1 MELSLPLPPSANH
14 YYRRVGRATLISRAG
29 REYRA
34 AVKSALL
41 AMGSPSVTGPL
52 TVLVT
57 VYPPDRRRRD
67 LDNLLKCLLD
77 SLQHGGLYRD
87 DSMIDRI
94 DIRRGQCTPGAGV
107 RGDPRNARL
116 SLQSPYVVDDV
127 STGRDRRTEAGTV
140 ALDPAALDS
149 LFGRKPSK

>member
-29 REYRA
+29 REYRES
-34 AVKSALL
+34 VKAALL
-41 AMGSPSVTGPL
+41 AMGAPSVTGPL

-57 VYPPDRRRRD
+57 VFPPDRRRRD

-94 DIRRGQCTPGAGV
+94 DIRRGSCTRGGGVHVEVHELKETTSGGA
-107 RGDPRNARL
+107 AR
-116 SLQSPYVVDDV
+116 
-127 STGRDRRTEAGTV
+127 
-140 ALDPAALDS
+140 
-149 LFGRKPSK
+149 

>member
-14 YYRRVGRATLISRAG
+14 YYRRVGRTTLISRAG

-34 AVKSALL
+34 AVKAALL
-41 AMGSPSVTGPL
+41 AMGSPSVAGPL
-52 TVLVT
+52 MVLVT

-94 DIRRGQCTPGAGV
+94 DIRRGHCTRGGGVHVEVREQKSMTNCGAM
-107 RGDPRNARL
+107 R
-116 SLQSPYVVDDV
+116 
-127 STGRDRRTEAGTV
+127 
-140 ALDPAALDS
+140 
-149 LFGRKPSK
+149 

>member
-29 REYRA
+29 REYRDGVKA
-34 AVKSALL
+34 ALR
-41 AMGSPSVTGPL
+41 AMGAPSVTGRL

-57 VYPPDRRRRD
+57 VFPPDRRRRD

-94 DIRRGQCTPGAGV
+94 DIRRGPCTRGGGVHVAVQALTDTACSGA
-107 RGDPRNARL
+107 AR
-116 SLQSPYVVDDV
+116 
-127 STGRDRRTEAGTV
+127 
-140 ALDPAALDS
+140 
-149 LFGRKPSK
+149 

>member
-29 REYRA
+29 REYRTG
-34 AVKSALL
+34 VKAALL
-41 AMGSPSVTGPL
+41 AMGAPSVTGPL

-94 DIRRGQCTPGAGV
+94 DIRRGPCTRGGGVHVAVHGQDSTNDHGLVRLREASRGQAGHEPVWPG
-107 RGDPRNARL
+107 
-116 SLQSPYVVDDV
+116 
-127 STGRDRRTEAGTV
+127 
-140 ALDPAALDS
+140 
-149 LFGRKPSK
+149 

>member
-14 YYRRVGRATLISRAG
+14 YYRRVGRSTLISRAG
-29 REYRA
+29 REYRRGVKA
-34 AVKSALL
+34 ALTAIG
-41 AMGSPSVTGPL
+41 APSVTGSL
-52 TVLVT
+52 AVSVT

-94 DIRRGQCTPGAGV
+94 DIRRGPLTRGGGV
-107 RGDPRNARL
+107 YVRVTQ
-116 SLQSPYVVDDV
+116 SLDASMEHL
-127 STGRDRRTEAGTV
+127 R
-140 ALDPAALDS
+140 
-149 LFGRKPSK
+149 

>member
-34 AVKSALL
+34 TVKAKLL
-41 AMGSPSVTGPL
+41 TMGAPSVTGPL
-52 TVLVT
+52 TVLVS
-57 VYPPDRRRRD
+57 VFPPDRRRRD

-94 DIRRGQCTPGAGV
+94 DIRRGPCTRGGGVHVKVHELTDATSRGA
-107 RGDPRNARL
+107 AREG
-116 SLQSPYVVDDV
+116 QVW
-127 STGRDRRTEAGTV
+127 
-140 ALDPAALDS
+140 
-149 LFGRKPSK
+149 

>member
-34 AVKSALL
+34 GVKAALL
-41 AMGSPSVTGPL
+41 AMGAPSVTGPL

-94 DIRRGQCTPGAGV
+94 DIRRGPCTRGGGVHVAVLERHSPMDCGA
-107 RGDPRNARL
+107 
-116 SLQSPYVVDDV
+116 
-127 STGRDRRTEAGTV
+127 AGTGL
-140 ALDPAALDS
+140 ASQGCAGLGLKRS
-149 LFGRKPSK
+149 G

>member
-34 AVKSALL
+34 GVKAALL
-41 AMGSPSVTGPL
+41 AMGAPSVTGPL

-94 DIRRGQCTPGAGV
+94 DIRRGPCTRGGGVHVAVLERHRPMDCGA
-107 RGDPRNARL
+107 
-116 SLQSPYVVDDV
+116 
-127 STGRDRRTEAGTV
+127 AGTGL
-140 ALDPAALDS
+140 ASQGCAGLGLKRS
-149 LFGRKPSK
+149 G

>member
-14 YYRRVGRATLISRAG
+14 YYRRVGHATLISRAG

-87 DSMIDRI
+87 DSLIDRI
-94 DIRRGQCTPGAGV
+94 DIRRGQCTPGGGVHVAVDGQNTTTNSGASRPGLASRGCAGPGLE
-107 RGDPRNARL
+107 RPG
-116 SLQSPYVVDDV
+116 
-127 STGRDRRTEAGTV
+127 
-140 ALDPAALDS
+140 
-149 LFGRKPSK
+149 

>member
-14 YYRRVGRATLISRAG
+14 YYRRVGSATLISRTG

-34 AVKSALL
+34 AVKAALL
-41 AMGSPSVTGPL
+41 AMGAPSVMGPL

-57 VYPPDRRRRD
+57 VFPPDRRRRD

-94 DIRRGQCTPGAGV
+94 DIRRGQCTRGGGVHVTVYALPGPVCSGA
-107 RGDPRNARL
+107 AR
-116 SLQSPYVVDDV
+116 
-127 STGRDRRTEAGTV
+127 
-140 ALDPAALDS
+140 
-149 LFGRKPSK
+149 

>member
-34 AVKSALL
+34 SVKSALL
-41 AMGSPSVTGPL
+41 AMGSPSVTGHL

-94 DIRRGQCTPGAGV
+94 DIRRGQCTRGGGV
-107 RGDPRNARL
+107 HVEVCAL
-116 SLQSPYVVDDV
+116 KETT
-127 STGRDRRTEAGTV
+127 STA
-140 ALDPAALDS
+140 
-149 LFGRKPSK
+149 

>member
-34 AVKSALL
+34 GVKAALL
-41 AMGSPSVTGPL
+41 AMGAPSVTGPI

-57 VYPPDRRRRD
+57 VFPPDRRRRD

-94 DIRRGQCTPGAGV
+94 DIRRGPRTRGGGVHVEVHALTDTTSCGA
-107 RGDPRNARL
+107 AR
-116 SLQSPYVVDDV
+116 
-127 STGRDRRTEAGTV
+127 
-140 ALDPAALDS
+140 
-149 LFGRKPSK
+149 